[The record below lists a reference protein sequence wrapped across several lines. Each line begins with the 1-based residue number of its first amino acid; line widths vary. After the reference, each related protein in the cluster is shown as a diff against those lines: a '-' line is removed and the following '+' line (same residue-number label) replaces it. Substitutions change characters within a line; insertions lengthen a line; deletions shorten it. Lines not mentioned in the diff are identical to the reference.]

1 MPIPALPKTVS
12 QTLHYYHYA
21 PQPTKLVMFDTL
33 ISDNDPS
40 WLHVFSVTIEIPVPE
55 GTLEALYAGIEP
67 RFEAA
72 REKINLTA
80 GKEIAALYRVKAT
93 LLAIEN

>member
-21 PQPTKLVMFDTL
+21 QHPTELVMFDAPVA
-33 ISDNDPS
+33 SDDPS
-40 WLHVFSVTIEIPVPE
+40 WLHVFSVTVEIPVPE
-55 GTLEALYAGIEP
+55 GALEALYAGIEP

-80 GKEIAALYRVKAT
+80 GNAIAALHRVKTT